1 MSAGLPIRSA
11 LYLYDKIW
19 GTLLLFLRH
28 NRRLGE
34 GFAQRTLKSPLEP
47 ADLWIQ
53 AASVGEVYLA
63 LEIIKRLCPVNNT
76 RILLTTNTRQ
86 GMEIIAKTASDL
98 DPTQLRVQTRAAY
111 CPLDRPSIMLQAV
124 QQVSPQ
130 VVVLLE
136 SEIWPAMLSALKKAA
151 IPVLIINGRMTARSL
166 KHYRIWPGLWRWL
179 QPAEVMAISQ
189 ADAARFADLF
199 KGAPVSTMHNI
210 KFDRLS
216 LPDAKTP
223 IETDLNRLLGP
234 QQPFVVL
241 GSVRQQEEDLIA
253 RIIRKLHNNR
263 PGAVIGLFPRH
274 SHRISFWQKTLGQLN
289 LSLKLRSQWK
299 KPLKDG
305 GVILWDTFGELGR
318 AYESA
323 QAAFVGGSLAPL
335 GGQNFLEPLIYGVRP
350 VIGPYWDNFKWVGD
364 RIFDQD
370 LVRSVKDWQ
379 TAAEML
385 IVDLMNPVDRKA
397 TRKAAWKYIKQH
409 QGGTE
414 QACRIIR
421 KYLNI

>member
-19 GTLLLFLRH
+19 RTLLPFLRR

-34 GFAQRTLKSPLEP
+34 GFAQRTLKSPLET

-86 GMEIIAKTASDL
+86 GMEIIAKAASDL
-98 DPTQLRVQTRAAY
+98 DPTRLRVQTRAAY

-124 QQVSPQ
+124 QQVRPQ

-179 QPAEVMAISQ
+179 QPAEVLAISQ

-199 KGAPVSTMHNI
+199 KGAPVSIMHNI

-216 LPDAKTP
+216 LPDAETP
-223 IETDLNRLLGP
+223 KETDLNRLI
-234 QQPFVVL
+234 QPHQLFVVL

-253 RIIRKLHNNR
+253 RMIRKLHNNQ

-274 SHRISFWQKTLGQLN
+274 SHRISFWQKTLGQLH

-299 KPLKDG
+299 QPLKDG

-350 VIGPYWDNFKWVGD
+350 VIGPHWDNFRWRCDPAPSSAG
-364 RIFDQD
+364 RE
-370 LVRSVKDWQ
+370 S
-379 TAAEML
+379 
-385 IVDLMNPVDRKA
+385 
-397 TRKAAWKYIKQH
+397 
-409 QGGTE
+409 
-414 QACRIIR
+414 
-421 KYLNI
+421 